1 MKQEHFKILHFTKF
15 ILNDESVSN
24 FYSEFIKETSLPK
37 KFYWFRSFIIML
49 NDLLDDFFDESDK
62 MDYFNQNEK
71 HTITVTDE
79 DKHILY
85 IYVYNYN
92 NTLNNLVLEEL
103 YSDYMFGVYKM
114 NDESILEYIN
124 KIGKLEKT
132 IFLEGEILSYSRNN
146 TNFLFVESE
155 KSQNI

>member
-1 MKQEHFKILHFTKF
+1 MKQGHFKILHFTKF
-15 ILNDESVSN
+15 ILNDESVN
-24 FYSEFIKETSLPK
+24 DFYSEFIKETSLPK

-49 NDLLDDFFDESDK
+49 NDLLDDFFDEADK
-62 MDYFNQNEK
+62 KDLFNQNVK

-103 YSDYMFGVYKM
+103 YSDYMFGIYKM
-114 NDESILEYIN
+114 NDETILDYID
-124 KIGKLEKT
+124 KIVDLEKT
-132 IFLEGEILSYSRNN
+132 IFLKGEILSYNKNN
-146 TNFLFVESE
+146 NNFLFVESE
-155 KSQNI
+155 KL